1 MSEFDK
7 ELLEIDEKMEKLLLI
22 EKNEEIQEN
31 ENEWKI
37 KEKMECQILYQNF
50 LVYATQFNHKLCTEL
65 LKEELLKNPNIQ
77 NSGYLEEWRDM
88 VCKHI
93 IYDSIYDQKYDLH
106 GYHLEIIYE
115 NEKNVLILYDEI
127 IIEKN
132 LRKIMI
138 EFNNIQIENRIQLN
152 DLLTQIEEDLIK
164 EVFL

>member
-65 LKEELLKNPNIQ
+65 LK
-77 NSGYLEEWRDM
+77 
-88 VCKHI
+88 
-93 IYDSIYDQKYDLH
+93 DS
-106 GYHLEIIYE
+106 E
-115 NEKNVLILYDEI
+115 
-127 IIEKN
+127 
-132 LRKIMI
+132 
-138 EFNNIQIENRIQLN
+138 
-152 DLLTQIEEDLIK
+152 
-164 EVFL
+164 

>member
-1 MSEFDK
+1 MSDFDK
-7 ELLEIDEKMEKLLLI
+7 ELLEMEEKMEKLLLI

-37 KEKMECQILYQNF
+37 KEKEQCYKLYQNF
-50 LVYATQFNHKLCTEL
+50 LVYATQYNHKLCTEL
-65 LKEELLKNPNIQ
+65 LKEEVLKNPNLQ

-88 VCKHI
+88 LCKHI
-93 IYDSIYDQKYDLH
+93 IYDSIYDHQYDLH

-115 NEKNVLILYDEI
+115 NEKNVLILYDEY

-132 LRKIMI
+132 QRRIMI
-138 EFNNIQIENRIQLN
+138 EFNNIQLENRIQLT
-152 DLLTQIEEDLIK
+152 DLLTQIQEDLIK